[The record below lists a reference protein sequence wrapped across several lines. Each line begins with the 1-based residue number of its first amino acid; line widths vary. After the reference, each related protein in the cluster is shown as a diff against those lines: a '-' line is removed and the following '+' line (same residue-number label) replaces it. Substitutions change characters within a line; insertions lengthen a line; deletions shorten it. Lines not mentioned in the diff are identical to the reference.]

1 MSAADV
7 KWDRI
12 RIIVKTDAGIINRLK
27 KRGKVEV
34 RT

>member
-1 MSAADV
+1 MSVADA

-12 RIIVKTDAGIINRLK
+12 RITVKADAGIINRLK
-27 KRGKVEV
+27 KRGEVEV

>member
-1 MSAADV
+1 MSVADA

-12 RIIVKTDAGIINRLK
+12 RITVRINAGIINRLK

>member
-1 MSAADV
+1 MSVADAR
-7 KWDRI
+7 WDRI
-12 RIIVKTDAGIINRLK
+12 IITAKADAGIINRLK

>member
-1 MSAADV
+1 MSVADAR
-7 KWDRI
+7 WDRI
-12 RIIVKTDAGIINRLK
+12 RITVKTDAGIINKLK